1 MVVVRVVVMGI
12 VPGVCCSV
20 RAHNSVWR
28 RVKGWRESGYGALAG
43 AKVMGSSKVFGS
55 SAVPG
60 SDLT

>member
-1 MVVVRVVVMGI
+1 MVVVRVIVVGI

-28 RVKGWRESGYGALAG
+28 RVKWWRESGYGTLAG
-43 AKVMGSSKVFGS
+43 ANVIGSSKVFGS
-55 SAVPG
+55 STLPG